1 MAFDPTSSNRE
12 YRFYLKIEL
21 TGLTLYVSNDGFY
34 LSDGTVIDGLVTGIS
49 PLSRSAGDILDPR
62 LTLPRLNVQLDN
74 RPNPNGIRLQ
84 DYFDLYTWANRT
96 VTLYIGQ
103 GTTTTDFD
111 AVFIGKVL
119 HPAGTSFDDRAAS
132 VSIVDARAS
141 DAKVLPASVYTVATY
156 ANMEA
161 SKVNAPIPLVY
172 GDWRTTAANGET
184 VPCVQI
190 DSTAGTGGK
199 FKIANHALKQI
210 EAVYLN
216 GSDITGNCTLDA
228 ANGEFTISSTSTYTS
243 GTDTV
248 TANVQGATDDGTT
261 GGTLLQTAP
270 DVLEDIL
277 STHLS
282 VAAGNI
288 DSTAFTAWA
297 GELNANDY
305 VRRVIDAEVESDVLI
320 AELLSD
326 GFADITIEGGK
337 YTPKYRVVSVG
348 ASLPSYRE
356 ADLLND
362 TDRVKRFLV
371 EHDPQQIYT
380 NEVVARYNY
389 NPISAAYVARYST
402 SDTGAIADL
411 GATSR
416 RSMAMSWLYIQAGA
430 EARAE
435 KELYTF
441 GQTPEVVEIDLNP
454 AASTLAPTDQFRLVY
469 SKYPETPVGGTPF
482 QVRDISL
489 NPVDLSVRLT
499 AWSMVQLTPQL
510 WTAGGANDWEN
521 ASTTEKE
528 EQGFWTSDD
537 GEAGPQYY
545 WADATAPIYTAASAY
560 EQANQGFWTDA
571 AGEADPGDSGSAGSV
586 WKDATAVDP
595 DSKWI

>member
-1 MAFDPTSSNRE
+1 MAFNPTSPNRE
-12 YRFYLKIEL
+12 YKFYFKIEL
-21 TGLTLYVSNDGFY
+21 SGLTLYLSDEYFT
-34 LSDGTVIDGLVTGIS
+34 LSDGTAVDGLILNIS
-49 PLSRSAGDILDPR
+49 PLTRRAGNIQDPR
-62 LTLPRLNVQLDN
+62 FEFPSMSIDVDN
-74 RPNPNGIRLQ
+74 GQQRDGARFQ
-84 DYFDLYTWANRT
+84 DYFDLYTWANRA

-103 GTTTTDFD
+103 GTTASNFD
-111 AVFIGKVL
+111 AVFTGVTKF
-119 HPAGTSFDDRAAS
+119 PAGLFWDDDTATIRLIDNRES
-132 VSIVDARAS
+132 DART
-141 DAKVLPASVYTVATY
+141 LPSGTYTKTLY
-156 ANMEA
+156 ANMEDLW
-161 SKVNAPIPLVY
+161 VNTPIPLVY
-172 GDWRTTAANGET
+172 GDWQTTAANGET

-199 FKIANHALKQI
+199 FKIASHALKSI

-297 GELNANDY
+297 SELTTNDY
-305 VRRVIDAEVESDVLI
+305 VRRVINSETSSNTLI

-326 GFADITIEGGK
+326 GFADITIESGK
-337 YTPKYRVVSVG
+337 YTPKYRIVSVG
-348 ASLPSYRE
+348 ANLSAFTEGDIVSNI
-356 ADLLND
+356 AG
-362 TDRVKRFLV
+362 KRSFEV
-371 EHDPQQIYT
+371 QHDPESLYV
-380 NEVVARYNY
+380 NDLVAVYGQRATAATYAGRY
-389 NPISAAYVARYST
+389 ATEDA
-402 SDTGAIADL
+402 GAIADT
-411 GATSR
+411 GTRQR
-416 RSMAMSWLYIQAGA
+416 RQLSLKWLYIQAGA
-430 EARAE
+430 EARAD

-441 GQTPEVVEIDLNP
+441 GQVPEVIDITLTP

-489 NPVDLSVRLT
+489 NPVDLSVRVT

-510 WTAGGANDWEN
+510 WTAGGANNWEN
-521 ASTTEKE
+521 ASATEKE

-545 WADATAPIYTAASAY
+545 WADAAAPIYTAASAY
-560 EQANQGFWTDA
+560 EQTNQGYWTDA
-571 AGEADPGDSGSAGSV
+571 AGEADPGDSGSVGSV
-586 WKDATAVDP
+586 WKDETTVDP